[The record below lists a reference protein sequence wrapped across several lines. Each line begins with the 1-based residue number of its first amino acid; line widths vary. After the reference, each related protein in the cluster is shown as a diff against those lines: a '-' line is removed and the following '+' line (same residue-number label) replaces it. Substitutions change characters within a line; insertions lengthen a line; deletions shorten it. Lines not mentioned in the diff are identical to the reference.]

1 MGQSGS
7 RGFHYLLLESAMC
20 QTPESNVK
28 ENLQVEGK
36 EERYPK
42 WGVRGKGPDVRM
54 RWEKSERSVWT
65 EHM

>member
-1 MGQSGS
+1 M
-7 RGFHYLLLESAMC
+7 
-20 QTPESNVK
+20 K